1 MDRLDADAIRV
12 PGAEVQ
18 VLRRCTSTNSLL
30 LARAPGHAVLL
41 AADQQSAGRGRR
53 GRRWHSPAGAG
64 VLFSLAL
71 PLERPVRELAGLSIV
86 AGLAA
91 VRALRTLGAAEVGL
105 RWPNDLLVRG
115 AKLGGDRKSVV

>member
-53 GRRWHSPAGAG
+53 YATPGGQA
-64 VLFSLAL
+64 
-71 PLERPVRELAGLSIV
+71 
-86 AGLAA
+86 
-91 VRALRTLGAAEVGL
+91 
-105 RWPNDLLVRG
+105 PN
-115 AKLGGDRKSVV
+115 